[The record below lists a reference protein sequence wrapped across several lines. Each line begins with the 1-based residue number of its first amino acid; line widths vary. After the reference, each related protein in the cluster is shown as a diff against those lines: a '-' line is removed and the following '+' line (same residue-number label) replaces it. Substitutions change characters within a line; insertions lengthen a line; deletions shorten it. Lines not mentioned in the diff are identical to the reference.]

1 MDETTVKNLPVLVHA
16 LADNDLVDTS
26 DFNAEQRTKV
36 AEYASLVNFKDTNS
50 ILLYAAQPQQRISD
64 FMNSL
69 LADVKSEDVGIAG
82 DLAIELGNGI
92 DSLKIEKIKRE
103 LEDGGL
109 VGSIPFI
116 GPWLV
121 RSFGASKYFYHRKEK
136 FLTQI
141 DRVIVRAEDRKHE
154 LVKNNAKLDTLVE
167 NVEDHINEL
176 ELWIAGGEQALVRG
190 RQEFED
196 QKSSIDINDT
206 LEAARLI
213 DFADQI
219 NAFETR
225 LMRLKAFYTESI
237 IAIPQIR
244 ATQQAGK
251 IEIQNIADSMLFDL
265 PRLKNAV
272 IRVGALLNIQKAQ
285 AEDDKRREASQK
297 IAEIGADML
306 DQAYTSAKESQ
317 GNITAEVEAL
327 SSVSQKLLDTLKK
340 GIEIDRENATK
351 RAEAS
356 QKLVEVKN
364 TLTQAMKDIS
374 LAEVEEA
381 SESLSIE
388 ENSNEKL

>member
-1 MDETTVKNLPVLVHA
+1 MTETTVKNLPALVHA
-16 LADNDLVDTS
+16 LTDDQLVNTS

-36 AEYASLVNFKDTNS
+36 AEHAALVNFKDTNS
-50 ILLYAAQPQQRISD
+50 ILLYAAQPQQKISD

-69 LADVKSEDVGIAG
+69 LSDVKSEDVGIAG
-82 DLAIELGNGI
+82 DLAVELGNGI
-92 DSLKIEKIKRE
+92 DSMKIEKIKKE
-103 LEDGGL
+103 LDGGGL
-109 VGSIPFI
+109 LSMVPLI
-116 GPWLV
+116 GPWLT
-121 RSFGASKYFYHRKEK
+121 RSFGAAKYFYHRKEK
-136 FLTQI
+136 FLSQI
-141 DRVIVRAEDRKHE
+141 DRIIVRAEDRKHE

-167 NVEDHINEL
+167 NVEGNINEL
-176 ELWIAGGEQALVRG
+176 ELWIAGGEQALIRG

-196 QKSSIDINDT
+196 QKAAIDINDS
-206 LEAARLI
+206 LEAAKLI

-225 LMRLKAFYTESI
+225 LMRIKAFYTESI
-237 IAIPQIR
+237 ISIPQIR

-285 AEDDKRREASQK
+285 SEGDKRREASQK
-297 IAEIGADML
+297 IAEIGAEML

-317 GNITAEVEAL
+317 GNITAEVETLA
-327 SSVSQKLLDTLKK
+327 SVSQQLLDTLKK
-340 GIEIDRENATK
+340 GIEIDRENAVK

-356 QKLVEVKN
+356 KKLVDVKN

-374 LAEVEEA
+374 LAEVDEA
-381 SESLSIE
+381 SEQKEIE
-388 ENSNEKL
+388 AKA

>member
-1 MDETTVKNLPVLVHA
+1 MSETTVKNLPALVNA
-16 LADNDLVDTS
+16 LTEDKLVNTA
-26 DFNAEQRTKV
+26 DFNAEQRTRA
-36 AEYASLVNFKDTNS
+36 AEYGNSVDFKDTNS
-50 ILLYAAQPQQRISD
+50 ILLYGAPAQQKISD

-92 DSLKIEKIKRE
+92 DSMKIEKIKKE
-103 LEDGGL
+103 LDGGGI
-109 VGSIPFI
+109 VGSIPFV

-121 RSFGASKYFYHRKEK
+121 RSFGAAKYFYHRKEK

-141 DRVIVRAEDRKHE
+141 DRIIVKAEDRKHE
-154 LVKNNAKLDTLVE
+154 LIKNNAKLDTLTE
-167 NVEDHINEL
+167 NVENHINEL
-176 ELWIAGGEQALVRG
+176 ELWIAGGEQALMRG
-190 RQEFED
+190 RNEFDD
-196 QKSSIDINDT
+196 QKASLDISDS
-206 LEAARLI
+206 LEAAKLV

-237 IAIPQIR
+237 ISIPQIR

-251 IEIQNIADSMLFDL
+251 IEIQNIADGMLFDL

-272 IRVGALLNIQKAQ
+272 IRVGALLNIRKAQ
-285 AEDDKRREASQK
+285 SEDDKRREASRK
-297 IAEIGADML
+297 IAEVGADML
-306 DQAYTSAKESQ
+306 DEAYTSAKESQ
-317 GNITAEVEAL
+317 GNITEEVEML
-327 SSVSQKLLDTLKK
+327 SSVSQKLLDTFKK
-340 GIEIDRENATK
+340 GVEIDRENAAK

-374 LAEVEEA
+374 LAE
-381 SESLSIE
+381 L
-388 ENSNEKL
+388 ENAEQDAQKA

>member
-1 MDETTVKNLPVLVHA
+1 MSETTVKNLPALAHA
-16 LADNDLVDTS
+16 LADNDLVNTA
-26 DFNAEQRTKV
+26 DFNADQRTKV
-36 AEYASLVNFKDTNS
+36 AEYASLVDFKDTNS
-50 ILLYAAQPQQRISD
+50 ILLYAAPPQQQISD
-64 FMNSL
+64 FMNNL
-69 LADVKSEDVGIAG
+69 LADVKSEDVGVAG
-82 DLAIELGNGI
+82 DLAVELGNGI
-92 DSLKIEKIKRE
+92 DSMKIEKIKRE
-103 LEDGGL
+103 LDGGGL
-109 VGSIPFI
+109 FGTIPFI

-121 RSFGASKYFYHRKEK
+121 RSFGAAKYFYHRKEK

-141 DRVIVRAEDRKHE
+141 DRIIVRAEDRKHE
-154 LVKNNAKLDTLVE
+154 LVKNNAKLDTLIE
-167 NVEDHINEL
+167 NVEEHINIL
-176 ELWIAGGEQALVRG
+176 ELWIAGGEQALLRG

-196 QKSSIDINDT
+196 QKTQIDINDS
-206 LEAARLI
+206 LEAAKLI

-237 IAIPQIR
+237 ISIPQIR

-251 IEIQNIADSMLFDL
+251 IEIQNIADGMLFDL

-285 AEDDKRREASQK
+285 SEDDKRREASQK
-297 IAEIGADML
+297 IAEVGADML

-317 GNITAEVEAL
+317 GNITAEVETL

-340 GIEIDRENATK
+340 GIEIDRENAIK

-356 QKLVEVKN
+356 QKLIEVKN
-364 TLTQAMKDIS
+364 TLTQAMKDVS

-381 SESLSIE
+381 TES
-388 ENSNEKL
+388 NHTEK